1 MYAIVTL
8 LDEPA
13 YSKVKALWQELGLL
27 CDMSGIDLMP
37 LPHFSWHTANE
48 YDVPRL
54 RTILLQIAKQN
65 NAFSVRTSGLG
76 IFTGE
81 SPVIYIPLAR
91 NDILSSVHQQVWRR
105 VEPVA
110 VDGSSHYAPE
120 IWIQHITLAHGD
132 VSPDRLGC
140 AMEQLAYRQ
149 YDWEIQVDNLAL
161 VYQIGSQI
169 GELLCKYPFGGGE
182 ACV

>member
-8 LDEPA
+8 LNEPA
-13 YSKVKALWQELGLL
+13 YSKVKALWKELGLL
-27 CDMSGIDLMP
+27 CDMRGMDLMP

-48 YDVPRL
+48 YDVPCL
-54 RTILLQIAKQN
+54 RTILLQIAKLN
-65 NAFSVRTSGLG
+65 NPFSVRTSGLG

-91 NDILSSVHQQVWRR
+91 NDVLSSVHQQVCQR

-110 VDGSSHYAPE
+110 VDGTPNYAPE
-120 IWIQHITLAHGD
+120 IWIPHIT
-132 VSPDRLGC
+132 
-140 AMEQLAYRQ
+140 LAYRQ
-149 YDWEIQVDNLAL
+149 YNWEIQVDNLAL

-182 ACV
+182 ACM